1 MAAIIIKAGVTS
13 ITGATVVGS
22 FSYFSGNTT
31 QDLGP
36 SDVTGFYQ
44 GIDAPEG
51 GYAVYGLGGP
61 SGVTVRVANN
71 DTELNIVLIQDGA
84 TGTTLEQNTV
94 WANSTGLV
102 FINTGTTSSIT
113 PTPTPTVTQTET
125 PTPTPTVTPT
135 PTLVVET
142 FRILTQAGVV
152 IDTQSADQ
160 INYQH

>member
-1 MAAIIIKAGVTS
+1 MAAIIIKSGTTS

-36 SDVTGFYQ
+36 SNVTGFYQ

-51 GYAVYGLGGP
+51 GYAVYGLGGS

-71 DTELNIVLIQDGA
+71 DSELNTILIQDGA
-84 TGTTLEQNTV
+84 TGTTLSQNTA

-102 FINTGTTSSIT
+102 FINSGTTIT
-113 PTPTPTVTQTET
+113 TTY
-125 PTPTPTVTPT
+125 
-135 PTLVVET
+135 
-142 FRILTQAGVV
+142 RILTEAGIVL
-152 IDTQSADQ
+152 DTQSADQ